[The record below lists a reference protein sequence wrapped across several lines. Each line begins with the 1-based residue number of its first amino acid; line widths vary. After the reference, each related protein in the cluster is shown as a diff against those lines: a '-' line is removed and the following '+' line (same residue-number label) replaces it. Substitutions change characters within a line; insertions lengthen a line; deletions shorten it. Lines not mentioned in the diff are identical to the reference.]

1 MTQIEIFNY
10 KQQTWRK
17 THIRE
22 FDVTT
27 PLTLISW
34 GTLNPCHN
42 YSKNLSHCF
51 LYAVT
56 TFSTPAILRKE
67 KIILSHYHHC
77 TLMYIHMFICV
88 CAHCIHVCVYVC
100 MYNAWMVGW
109 LAGHI
114 CPNLKTL
121 ICAHMLTCMS
131 ASLSI
136 CMSSCL
142 DGCLTCC
149 LLYVCMY
156 VRQHLKH

>member
-10 KQQTWRK
+10 KQKTWRK

-67 KIILSHYHHC
+67 KTFLSHYHHC
-77 TLMYIHMFICV
+77 TLIRSVTHLSELCQVLLCPHLLFALINIKKLSCTLPNDSYKDFVQKLKFCLSHHYVVLQNYICF
-88 CAHCIHVCVYVC
+88 
-100 MYNAWMVGW
+100 
-109 LAGHI
+109 L
-114 CPNLKTL
+114 
-121 ICAHMLTCMS
+121 
-131 ASLSI
+131 
-136 CMSSCL
+136 CL
-142 DGCLTCC
+142 CFD
-149 LLYVCMY
+149 
-156 VRQHLKH
+156 

>member
-42 YSKNLSHCF
+42 YSKNLSYCF

-56 TFSTPAILRKE
+56 TFSTPVILRKE
-67 KIILSHYHHC
+67 KKSLSHYHHC
-77 TLMYIHMFICV
+77 TLLYTQV
-88 CAHCIHVCVYVC
+88 ELCADVIVS
-100 MYNAWMVGW
+100 AAARRSISVGGG
-109 LAGHI
+109 APPVQKNRRG
-114 CPNLKTL
+114 
-121 ICAHMLTCMS
+121 
-131 ASLSI
+131 
-136 CMSSCL
+136 
-142 DGCLTCC
+142 GGG
-149 LLYVCMY
+149 
-156 VRQHLKH
+156 

>member
-10 KQQTWRK
+10 KQKTWRK

-67 KIILSHYHHC
+67 KFFCPIIITAPYYIIS
-77 TLMYIHMFICV
+77 TLQIHKR
-88 CAHCIHVCVYVC
+88 AH
-100 MYNAWMVGW
+100 
-109 LAGHI
+109 
-114 CPNLKTL
+114 
-121 ICAHMLTCMS
+121 
-131 ASLSI
+131 
-136 CMSSCL
+136 
-142 DGCLTCC
+142 
-149 LLYVCMY
+149 
-156 VRQHLKH
+156 RQKMRTRAAPYAT